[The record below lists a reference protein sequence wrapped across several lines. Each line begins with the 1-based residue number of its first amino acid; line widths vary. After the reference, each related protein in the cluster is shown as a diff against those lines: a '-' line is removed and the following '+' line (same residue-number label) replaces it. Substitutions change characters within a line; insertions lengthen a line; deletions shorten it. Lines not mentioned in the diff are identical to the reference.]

1 MWSLCTRYN
10 GNSGPMAKRHPS
22 LISLSHDHH
31 HGLALALRLR
41 QGASALLND
50 GWTHDRR
57 EQARRVL
64 RFHQEEL
71 SVHFRLEE
79 EILFPAMMKHVSH
92 VSSLITDLIAQHR
105 QMERLIARLQG
116 SEPAP
121 LDQILIDLGEILEQ
135 HIRSEERDLFPTYER
150 DMPPQ
155 VTGEILKLLQQRQNE
170 PS

>member
-1 MWSLCTRYN
+1 
-10 GNSGPMAKRHPS
+10 MAKRHPS
-22 LISLSHDHH
+22 LISLSQDHH

-41 QGASALLND
+41 QGDKSLLND

-57 EQARRVL
+57 EQARRAL
-64 RFHQEEL
+64 KFYQEEL

-79 EILFPAMMKHVSH
+79 NVLFPEMMKYVVHS
-92 VSSLITDLIAQHR
+92 SSLITTLIAQHR
-105 QMERLIARLQG
+105 QMEKLIVRLQG

-121 LDQILIDLGEILEQ
+121 LDRTLIELGEILEQ
-135 HIRSEERDLFPTYER
+135 HIRSEERDLFPAYER

-155 VTGEILKLLQQRQNE
+155 VANEILKLLQQRQNE